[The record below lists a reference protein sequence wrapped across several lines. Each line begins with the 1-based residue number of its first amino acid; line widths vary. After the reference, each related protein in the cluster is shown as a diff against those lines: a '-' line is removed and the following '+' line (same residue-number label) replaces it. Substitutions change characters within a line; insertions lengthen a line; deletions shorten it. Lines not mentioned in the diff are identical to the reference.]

1 MKATQCSL
9 QTVLSAAKKDE
20 DIALVLSFLQVEFGL
35 AELQA
40 NWDGFVDSS
49 EHYEITYKSRKDVA
63 NQFAGALV
71 DLYELHDYAQQ
82 MA

>member
-9 QTVLSAAKKDE
+9 QTVFKAAEKDE
-20 DIALVLSFLQVEFGL
+20 DIALVLSFIQVEFGL

-63 NQFAGALV
+63 NQFAGSIV
-71 DLYELHDYAQQ
+71 DFYELHDYAQQ